1 MVDSSDDVSRL
12 HNKYSITLVTPSSY
26 WISLVISMVI
36 MSCVITMSQIWYE
49 IGEITEI
56 LPYLSAGLVV
66 LAVTQVIDSRL
77 ISKKEYSKALHQSL
91 YGSLLWALVLLSGLA
106 AFRILSYESPP
117 AHYIGLGMIIF
128 VAFRFGML
136 TTTLG
141 VQARKAWAIAI
152 LQPTAVFVAMIPIGS
167 WEMTLAHPVALGYG
181 GIFFTISAIWSYLTD
196 RAGRPHIKSTHHL
209 VQAYIR
215 SRSSDLGDVE
225 QILEEWSKSSKVN
238 TAQVSLKPHDGK
250 SSVRLV
256 FPGIHPGPYHP
267 VGGSNIPYAIYKSLN
282 SQAMVMHSISDHAMN
297 LPSTAQVDNYITS
310 LSKCSVSNQGTL
322 CTEPVTV
329 QINHA
334 RVTGILFGKNAILF
348 LSLSPFGT
356 EDLPGSIQSQI
367 KQYSDNRG
375 FERTL
380 VVDCHNA
387 MGGEISDLDSD
398 DMVKAARSCL
408 DDLIS
413 KPAYPL
419 EFGYANSASMN
430 LDVPDL
436 AFGGI
441 GILCLRVN
449 GVEYYIGWSDSN
461 NMENGVR
468 EFVVNN
474 FADGGYN
481 LLEMCTSD
489 THFSH
494 KLVRTR
500 QGYHQFGL
508 LTPKEKISEW
518 YMQIANKARDSVRPA
533 SFEVLEG
540 QANVSIMGSKIFT
553 HFRMAVSNSLKL
565 TAIHA
570 IISLGLFLTSF
581 FVIN

>member
-26 WISLVISMVI
+26 WISLAISMAI
-36 MSCVITMSQIWYE
+36 MTCVITMSHVWYG
-49 IGEITEI
+49 IGEIAQI
-56 LPYLSAGLVV
+56 VPYLVSGLGI
-66 LAVTQVIDSRL
+66 LGITQIIDSRL
-77 ISKKEYSKALHQSL
+77 IAKKEYSKALHQSL
-91 YGSLLWALVLLSGLA
+91 YGSLLWALILLSGLA
-106 AFRILSYESPP
+106 AVRILSFDAPP
-117 AHYIGLGMIIF
+117 VHYVGLGMMIF
-128 VAFRFGML
+128 IAFRLGML

-141 VQARKAWAIAI
+141 VPARKAWAIAI
-152 LQPTAVFVAMIPIGS
+152 LQPVAVFAVMIPIDS
-167 WEMTLAHPVALGYG
+167 WALAIVHPITLGYG
-181 GIFFTISAIWSYLTD
+181 GAFFAIAAVWSYLTD
-196 RAGRPHIKSTHHL
+196 RAGRPHIQSTHRL

-215 SRSSDLGDVE
+215 SRSGDLGDVE
-225 QILEEWSKSSKVN
+225 SILEEWSKPSQVN
-238 TAQVSLKPHDGK
+238 TAQVNLKSNGGD
-250 SSVRLV
+250 SEIRLV

-267 VGGSNIPYAIYKSLN
+267 VGGSNIPYTIYKSLD

-297 LPSTAQVDNYITS
+297 LPSAEHVENYVSS
-310 LSKCSVSNQGTL
+310 LSKCSISDTGAT
-322 CTEPVTV
+322 CTEPITV
-329 QINHA
+329 QINRA
-334 RVTGILFGKNAILF
+334 RVTGILFGKNAVLF

-356 EDLPGSIQSQI
+356 EDLPGSIQNQI
-367 KQYSDNRG
+367 RQYSKNRG

-387 MGGEISDLDSD
+387 MGDEISGSDSE
-398 DMVKAARSCL
+398 DMIKAARSCL

-430 LDVPDL
+430 LNAPDL
-436 AFGGI
+436 ANGGI
-441 GILCLRVN
+441 GILCLRIN
-449 GVEYYIGWSDSN
+449 GTEYHIGWSDSN

-468 EFVVNN
+468 EFIVKN
-474 FADGGYN
+474 FSESGYC
-481 LLEMCTSD
+481 LLETCTSD

-508 LTPKEKISEW
+508 LTPKENISEW
-518 YMQIANKARDSVRPA
+518 YMQIAKIARDSVQPA
-533 SFEVLEG
+533 SFEILEG
-540 QANVSIMGSKIFT
+540 SVHVSIMGSKIFT

-570 IISLGLFLTSF
+570 SVSFALFITSF
-581 FVIN
+581 FL